1 MNWACATSGVIVSCE
16 NRSLKGR
23 CHSNVLKFVFVTG
36 GVISGLGKG
45 VITSSIGLL
54 LKLQGYKVSLQKIDP
69 YVNVDAGTMN
79 PYEHGEV
86 FVTRDGKETDLDI
99 GRYERFLDEE
109 LSASNYITTGQVY
122 WNVIRKERS
131 GKYLGQTVQI
141 IPHITDEIKRLIRLP
156 LEENDAE
163 IGVIEIGGTVGD
175 IESLPFLEAL
185 RQMKDELPRE
195 DTFFVHVTLL
205 PRLTTSNEL
214 KTKPTQHSVK
224 ELRAIGIQPNAIV
237 ARCDHPLPEPVKQKI
252 ALFCDVPLENVIENP
267 DLPSIYH
274 APLAMSE
281 HELHHRIAEG
291 LHLEKREAQL
301 NEWTKL
307 IRRTERPEHCVRV
320 GIVGKYVELRD
331 SYISVGAALLH
342 AGACESI
349 NADIEWISA
358 EDLMSGDVKGRLS
371 NLDGIVIPGG
381 FGHRGVEGKLEAVE
395 YARTSG
401 IPYFGLCLGL
411 QCAVIEFARN
421 VLGWS
426 GANTTENDPDN
437 PYPVIALLE
446 EQVQVT
452 QKGGTMRL
460 GVYESA
466 LAPNSISRQCYGQD
480 TIVERHRHRYEFNS
494 AFRDQLEAAGLRV
507 AGTSA
512 NGQLVEIV
520 ELKGHP
526 WFVAVQFHPEFT
538 SRFLSPHPLFR
549 GFIRSCLER
558 QSSSSS

>member
-1 MNWACATSGVIVSCE
+1 M
-16 NRSLKGR
+16 R
-23 CHSNVLKFVFVTG
+23 KFVFVTG

-45 VITSSIGLL
+45 VISSSIGLL

-141 IPHITDEIKRLIRLP
+141 IPHITDEIKRLIRFP
-156 LEENDAE
+156 LEANDAE

-224 ELRAIGIQPNAIV
+224 ELRAIGIQPDAIV
-237 ARCDHPLPEPVKQKI
+237 ARCDRSLPQPVKQKI
-252 ALFCDVPLENVIENP
+252 ALFCDVPLENVIEDP

-281 HELHHRIAEG
+281 HGLHHRIAEG
-291 LHLEKREAQL
+291 LHLEKRAAPL
-301 NEWTKL
+301 NEWTTL
-307 IRRTERPEHCVRV
+307 IRRTESPEHRVRV

-331 SYISVGAALLH
+331 SYISIGEALLH

-349 NADIEWISA
+349 SADIEWVSA
-358 EDLMSGDVKGRLS
+358 EDLISGDVEARLS
-371 NLDGIVIPGG
+371 NLDGILIPGG

-395 YARTSG
+395 YARTNR

-426 GANTTENDPDN
+426 GANTTENDPDTL
-437 PYPVIALLE
+437 YPVISLLE
-446 EQVQVT
+446 EQIQVT

-460 GVYESA
+460 GVYEST
-466 LAPNSISRQCYGQD
+466 LAPNSISCQCYGQD

-494 AFRDQLEAAGLRV
+494 AFRDQLEAGGLRV
-507 AGTSA
+507 TGTSA

-520 ELKGHP
+520 ELAGHP

>member
-1 MNWACATSGVIVSCE
+1 MLSKSQFERPVS
-16 NRSLKGR
+16 
-23 CHSNVLKFVFVTG
+23 HNVRKYVFVTG
-36 GVISGLGKG
+36 GVLSGLGKG
-45 VITSSIGLL
+45 VIASSIGLL
-54 LKLQGYKVSLQKIDP
+54 FKLQGYRVSLQKIDP

-205 PRLTTSNEL
+205 PRLTTSDEL

-252 ALFCDVPLENVIENP
+252 ALFCDVPLENVIEDP

-274 APLAMSE
+274 APLAMAE

-291 LHLEKREAQL
+291 LQLEKRAAPL
-301 NEWTKL
+301 NEWTSL
-307 IRRTERPEHCVRV
+307 VHRIEGPEHQVRV
-320 GIVGKYVELRD
+320 GIVGKYVEFKD
-331 SYISVGAALLH
+331 SYISISEALLH
-342 AGACESI
+342 AGACENI
-349 NADIEWISA
+349 NANIEWISA
-358 EDLMSGDVKGRLS
+358 EDLISGDAGARLNS
-371 NLDGIVIPGG
+371 LDGIVIPGG

-395 YARTSG
+395 HARTNG

-426 GANTTENDPDN
+426 GANTTENDPETHH
-437 PYPVIALLE
+437 PVIALLE
-446 EQVQVT
+446 DQVEVT

-460 GVYESA
+460 GVYKST
-466 LAPNSISRQCYGQD
+466 LAPDSISHQCYGQD
-480 TIVERHRHRYEFNS
+480 TIIERHRHRYEFNS
-494 AFRDQLEAAGLRV
+494 AFRDQFEEAGLRV
-507 AGTSA
+507 TGTSA
-512 NGQLVEIV
+512 NEQLVEIV
-520 ELKGHP
+520 ELEGHP

-558 QSSSSS
+558 HSSSSS

>member
-1 MNWACATSGVIVSCE
+1 VRKYI
-16 NRSLKGR
+16 
-23 CHSNVLKFVFVTG
+23 FVTG
-36 GVISGLGKG
+36 GVLSGLGKG
-45 VITSSIGLL
+45 VISSSIGLL
-54 LKLQGYKVSLQKIDP
+54 FKLQGYRVSLQKIDP

-131 GKYLGQTVQI
+131 GRYLGQTVQI

-156 LEENDAE
+156 MEENDAE

-205 PRLTTSNEL
+205 PRLTTSDEL

-237 ARCDHPLPEPVKQKI
+237 ARCDHPLPESVKQKI
-252 ALFCDVPLENVIENP
+252 ALFCDVPLKNVIEDP

-274 APLAMSE
+274 APLVMSE
-281 HELHHRIAEG
+281 YELHHRVAEG
-291 LHLEKREAQL
+291 LHLEKRETPL
-301 NEWTKL
+301 DEWTSL
-307 IRRTERPEHCVRV
+307 IRRIEHPGSRVRV

-331 SYISVGAALLH
+331 SYISISEALFH
-342 AGACESI
+342 AGAWESI
-349 NADIEWISA
+349 DVDIEWISA
-358 EDLMSGDVKGRLS
+358 EDLISGDARGQLGD
-371 NLDGIVIPGG
+371 LDGIVIPGG

-395 YARTSG
+395 YARTNG

-421 VLGWS
+421 VLGWK
-426 GANTTENDPDN
+426 GANTTENDPDTI
-437 PYPVIALLE
+437 YPVIALLE
-446 EQVQVT
+446 EQVEVT

-460 GVYESA
+460 GTYESE
-466 LAPNSISRQCYGQD
+466 LAQESISRRCYGRD
-480 TIVERHRHRYEFNS
+480 TIVERHRHRYEFNPV
-494 AFRDQLEAAGLRV
+494 FRDRLEAAGLRV
-507 AGTSA
+507 TGTSA
-512 NGQLVEIV
+512 NGKLAEIV

-549 GFIRSCLER
+549 GFLKSCLER
-558 QSSSSS
+558 QSSFLS

>member
-1 MNWACATSGVIVSCE
+1 M
-16 NRSLKGR
+16 
-23 CHSNVLKFVFVTG
+23 LKFVFVTG

-237 ARCDHPLPEPVKQKI
+237 ARCDHPLPELVKEKI

-274 APLAMSE
+274 APLAMSK

-291 LHLEKREAQL
+291 LHLEKRAAQL
-301 NEWTKL
+301 NEWTTL
-307 IRRTERPEHCVRV
+307 IRRTESPEHCVRV

-331 SYISVGAALLH
+331 SYVSVGAALLH

-358 EDLMSGDVKGRLS
+358 EDLISGDARARLS
-371 NLDGIVIPGG
+371 NLHGIVIPGG

-494 AFRDQLEAAGLRV
+494 VFREQLEAAGLRV
-507 AGTSA
+507 TGTSA

-520 ELKGHP
+520 ELEGHP